1 MEKLTNTIEAILFA
15 SGKSVPL
22 ADIAEKLNATKG
34 EIKRSLDELKEKY
47 GEEGGIQ
54 LLLFN
59 GKAQLG
65 SNPLYKESVEAVLN
79 PIREKELTRTVLEC
93 AAIIA
98 YKQPITKT
106 EIELLRGLNSD
117 YAVRVLLELNL
128 ITPCG
133 RKDAVGRPILYAT
146 TDEFLK
152 RFKLQ
157 SLEDL
162 PDYDALMAAIGRSE
176 EHDSYLYA
184 RDEYAEVAAADGGDS
199 IPQEPDESPQPPR
212 EESTG
217 DGYEIPDFLRG
228 LDETDI
234 VKISKTHTPRNGGA
248 FLAEGAGSICFSDA
262 LIFFFRAHIM
272 RTWMSSMSVSCR
284 SGRQP
289 SCFSFPSLRI

>member
-1 MEKLTNTIEAILFA
+1 MEQLTNTIEAILFA
-15 SGKSVPL
+15 SGKAVALS
-22 ADIAEKLNATKG
+22 DIGDKLNVTKG
-34 EIKRSLDELKEKY
+34 EIKHALEELKEKY
-47 GEEGGIQ
+47 GEDGGIQ

-65 SNPLYKESVEAVLN
+65 SNPIYKENVEAVLN
-79 PIREKELTRTVLEC
+79 PIREKELTRTILEC
-93 AAIIA
+93 AAIVA

-128 ITPCG
+128 IAPCG

-152 RFKLQ
+152 RFKLH

-162 PDYDALMAAIGRSE
+162 PDYDALMEAIGRGE

-184 RDEYAEVAAADGGDS
+184 RDEYHEGSEGAAGEQAEK
-199 IPQEPDESPQPPR
+199 QEEDVPKEDTTS
-212 EESTG
+212 

-234 VKISKTHTPRNGGA
+234 VKIS
-248 FLAEGAGSICFSDA
+248 
-262 LIFFFRAHIM
+262 
-272 RTWMSSMSVSCR
+272 
-284 SGRQP
+284 
-289 SCFSFPSLRI
+289 